1 VGADRIGVHLV
12 SHTVARAAAEAA
24 VGAGDNDAVSGYGRK
39 EPWIGE
45 KGTMAHSS
53 GRMWDPVSRRQHV
66 EG

>member
-1 VGADRIGVHLV
+1 MGADRIGVPLV
-12 SHTVARAAAEAA
+12 SHTVAIVAAEAA
-24 VGAGDNDAVSGYGRK
+24 VDAGDHDAVSGYGRK

-53 GRMWDPVSRRQHV
+53 GRMWDPVSSRQHG